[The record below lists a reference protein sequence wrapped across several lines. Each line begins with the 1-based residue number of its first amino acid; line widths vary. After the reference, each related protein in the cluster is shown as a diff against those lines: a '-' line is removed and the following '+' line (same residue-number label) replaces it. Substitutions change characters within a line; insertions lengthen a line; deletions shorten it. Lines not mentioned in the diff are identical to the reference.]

1 MTPETAPVRVTI
13 ARTDPG
19 DVGQR
24 QVIVSIDGGPAAY
37 LAFGESVVHDLSA
50 GDHLLKANNTLVW
63 RKIPFTA
70 APGEHVQFM
79 VANRSSRF
87 TLGFL
92 ALLGVAPLRMTVER
106 ITTHVGGNDGTT
118 SRPFS
123 AT

>member
-1 MTPETAPVRVTI
+1 MDTAAPARVTI
-13 ARTDPG
+13 SRTDVK

-24 QVIVSIDGGPAAY
+24 QVIVSIDGGPATY
-37 LAFGESVVHDLSA
+37 LAFGQTVVHDVPA
-50 GDHLLKANNTLVW
+50 GDHVLKANNTLVW

-70 APGEHVQFM
+70 EPGAHVEFM

-106 ITTHVGGNDGTT
+106 I
-118 SRPFS
+118 RQ
-123 AT
+123 A